1 MLSKLVVEVPLT
13 VVQLLVGWM
22 LTYLLMDLQGNYLQ
36 LVTAGFGLSMTSNS
50 IALILGSAL
59 TDVKAVTEMSNL
71 LFVPQILFA
80 GFFVPVNTIP
90 TFLRWAQY
98 LCGLSY
104 AVKLVYQVEFGPS
117 LDSCRTSAAAAANCS
132 GLLSSN
138 GINTDRFWV
147 SILCLFAVFTVARG
161 IAGFILNQK
170 AKSFY

>member
-1 MLSKLVVEVPLT
+1 MLGKIVVEVP
-13 VVQLLVGWM
+13 VIIIQLFVGWM
-22 LTYLLMDLQGNYLQ
+22 LTYLLMDLQGNFFQ
-36 LVTAGFGLSMTSNS
+36 LVAASFGLSMTSNS
-50 IALILGSAL
+50 IAMILGSAL
-59 TDVKAVTEMSNL
+59 SDVKAVTEASNL

-104 AVKLVYQVEFGPS
+104 AVKLVFQIEFDPS
-117 LDSCRTSAAAAANCS
+117 LDSCRSSAAAADNCS
-132 GLLSSN
+132 SLLSSN
-138 GINTDRFWV
+138 GINVDRFWV
-147 SILCLFAVFTVARG
+147 SILCLFAVFTVART